1 VLPADPKRWSYD
13 GRIPFSSRTGLSLA
27 QQNTDPLLIKSRTA
41 LAAEY
46 SARADKIEGSAFWK
60 DPENE

>member
-1 VLPADPKRWSYD
+1 MTDASHFRAEQA
-13 GRIPFSSRTGLSLA
+13 LSLA
-27 QQNTDPLLIKSRTA
+27 QQNTDPLLIKSLTA

-46 SARADKIEGSAFWK
+46 SARADIIEGSAFWK